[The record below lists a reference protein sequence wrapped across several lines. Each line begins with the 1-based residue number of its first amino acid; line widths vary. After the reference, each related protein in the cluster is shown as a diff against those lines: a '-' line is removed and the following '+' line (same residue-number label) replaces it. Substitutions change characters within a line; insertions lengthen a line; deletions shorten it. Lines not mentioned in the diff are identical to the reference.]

1 MFEIS
6 SGIIYVNNC
15 QLFRSTL
22 DATEITLQVSFSQTT
37 IIFQHSKLSKFPP
50 QKYTKHRTKATM
62 EHFSSYRSP
71 NRPYL
76 DCQMNLDFAK
86 RNLFRYNRTI
96 ESRTESHMKHGME
109 AIIDN
114 FQRF

>member
-1 MFEIS
+1 
-6 SGIIYVNNC
+6 
-15 QLFRSTL
+15 
-22 DATEITLQVSFSQTT
+22 
-37 IIFQHSKLSKFPP
+37 
-50 QKYTKHRTKATM
+50 M

-86 RNLFRYNRTI
+86 RNLFRDNRTI